1 MPELPSS
8 PNFFIVG
15 AQKAGTTSLY
25 HYLAQ
30 HPQIYMSPVKEPSYF
45 APEQCP
51 ADCVP
56 SWEAYL
62 RHFAEVCDEPAVGE
76 ATATYLWSETAAR
89 NIAARVPDA
98 KIIISLRNPIERA
111 FSQYLHMLTQGA
123 TRNSFREQIQLGLSC
138 RRGQFSLLW
147 PFLELG
153 NYYEQIVRYLDVFP
167 RSQIHVLYYEQL
179 ERVPLQVVQS
189 LYSFL
194 GVDAGFVADVGYRH
208 NQPRVHR
215 FTKTTFFLRRSG
227 AWRHVRRLVPEP
239 LLPHLRKVLF
249 RPRESLQIAPE
260 DRAFLAGYYR
270 EDVIKLSLLLDRD
283 LTAWLDGDAPTAT
296 VQVAGDS

>member
-1 MPELPSS
+1 MPEPLNR

-25 HYLAQ
+25 NYLAQ

-51 ADCVP
+51 AGSVP
-56 SWEAYL
+56 SWAAYL
-62 RHFAEVCDEPAVGE
+62 RHFAEVTDELAIGE

-89 NIAARVPDA
+89 NIATRIPDA

-123 TRNSFREQIQLGLSC
+123 TRNSFREQINMGLQC
-138 RRGQFSLLW
+138 RNTPFSVLW

-153 NYYEQIVRYLDVFP
+153 KYHEQIIRYFREFP
-167 RSQIHVLYYEQL
+167 RSQIHISYYDELEQM
-179 ERVPLQVVQS
+179 PAQVMRD

-194 GVDAGFVADVGYRH
+194 GVDANFVTDVTYRH
-208 NQPRVHR
+208 NQPRIPR
-215 FTKTTFFLRRSG
+215 LTTTAYFLKRWG
-227 AWRHVRRLVPEP
+227 AWRYLRRLAPRSLGPRMRSVM
-239 LLPHLRKVLF
+239 LRS
-249 RPRESLQIAPE
+249 RESLRIERA
-260 DRAFLAGYYR
+260 DRAFLAAYYR
-270 EDVIKLSLLLDRD
+270 EDVIQLSLLLDRD
-283 LTAWLDGDAPTAT
+283 LTVWLDTDRH
-296 VQVAGDS
+296 